1 MPAYLYRC
9 HSCDASFSV
18 NRAMADPVPERT
30 PCPDGHVD
38 TVRVFT
44 PIAVVARGS
53 GTSAGGGLPAAA
65 PAGGG
70 GACCGGGCC
79 S

>member
-1 MPAYLYRC
+1 MPAYQYRC
-9 HSCDASFSV
+9 RSCDASFPV
-18 NRAMADPVPERT
+18 NRAMADPVPAQT

-53 GTSAGGGLPAAA
+53 GTSGGAMPAAV

>member
-1 MPAYLYRC
+1 MPAYQYRC
-9 HSCDASFSV
+9 RTCDSSFAV
-18 NRAMADPVPERT
+18 NRAMTDPVPATT
-30 PCPDGHVD
+30 PCPDGHGD

-44 PIAVVARGS
+44 PIAVVARGAA
-53 GTSAGGGLPAAA
+53 GSAPTPAAV

-70 GACCGGGCC
+70 GCCGGGCC